1 MELKEIFEKIGQARK
16 LNGELYEQ
24 GVIDTGKIYP
34 NSSYTD
40 VHLTNELFFKLTV
53 DYKKK
58 EHSDIFDKLYEI
70 IDGIEYFTLV
80 KKEELKG
87 CKTNDNY
94 K

>member
-34 NSSYTD
+34 NSIYKD
-40 VHLTNELFFKLTV
+40 VHLTNEMFFKLAV
-53 DYKKK
+53 DYKK
-58 EHSDIFDKLYEI
+58 ENGDEYDEFYEV
-70 IDGIEYFTLV
+70 IDGVKYFALV
-80 KKEELKG
+80 KKEDRG